1 MVGPRPK
8 FFNVGSVG
16 RLKEMEV
23 DGTPKVGG
31 LESALTQ
38 SGSSTLT
45 KDRPVYHLYLIR
57 YTMVVRGS
65 FIHDFELELSYK
77 VNPKMRSVT

>member
-31 LESALTQ
+31 IE
-38 SGSSTLT
+38 
-45 KDRPVYHLYLIR
+45 LI
-57 YTMVVRGS
+57 
-65 FIHDFELELSYK
+65 I
-77 VNPKMRSVT
+77 SVLVDSVQFDI